1 MSDID
6 SNNSTERRLE
16 DTEDM
21 MGCFKASLTVEA
33 SFIMVIAM
41 GILVALFLLM
51 FTAYHENV
59 DFITTMMRD
68 YSVDSVEEFRAFC
81 AFKQFE
87 LMGGE

>member
-6 SNNSTERRLE
+6 SNNSTERSLE
-16 DTEDM
+16 ETEDM
-21 MGCFKASLTVEA
+21 IGCFKASLTVEA
-33 SFIMVIAM
+33 SFIMVITM

-59 DFITTMMRD
+59 DFVTTMMRD

-81 AFKQFE
+81 AFKQLE

>member
-21 MGCFKASLTVEA
+21 MVEA
-33 SFIMVIAM
+33 SFIMVITM
-41 GILVALFLLM
+41 GVLVALFLLM

-68 YSVDSVEEFRAFC
+68 YSVDSVREFREIC

>member
-6 SNNSTERRLE
+6 RNNSTERSLE

-21 MGCFKASLTVEA
+21 IGCFKASLTVEA
-33 SFIMVIAM
+33 SFIMVITM

-51 FTAYHENV
+51 FTAYHESV
-59 DFITTMMRD
+59 DFVTTMMRD

-81 AFKQFE
+81 AFKQLE

>member
-6 SNNSTERRLE
+6 SNNSTERSLE

-21 MGCFKASLTVEA
+21 IGCFKASLTVEA
-33 SFIMVIAM
+33 SFIMVITM

-59 DFITTMMRD
+59 DLVTTMMRD

-81 AFKQFE
+81 AFKQLE

>member
-1 MSDID
+1 MSDIN
-6 SNNSTERRLE
+6 SNNSTKRSLE

-21 MGCFKASLTVEA
+21 IGCFKASLTVEA
-33 SFIMVIAM
+33 SFIMVITM

-59 DFITTMMRD
+59 DFVTTMMRD

-81 AFKQFE
+81 AFKQLE

>member
-6 SNNSTERRLE
+6 SNNSTERSLE

-21 MGCFKASLTVEA
+21 IGCFKASLTVEA
-33 SFIMVIAM
+33 SFIMVIIM

-59 DFITTMMRD
+59 DFVTTMMRD

-81 AFKQFE
+81 AFKQLE

>member
-1 MSDID
+1 MSDIN
-6 SNNSTERRLE
+6 SNNSTERSLE

-21 MGCFKASLTVEA
+21 IGCFKASLTVEA
-33 SFIMVIAM
+33 SFIMVITM

-59 DFITTMMRD
+59 DFVTTMMRD

-81 AFKQFE
+81 AFKQLE

>member
-1 MSDID
+1 MI
-6 SNNSTERRLE
+6 T
-16 DTEDM
+16 
-21 MGCFKASLTVEA
+21 MGV
-33 SFIMVIAM
+33 
-41 GILVALFLLM
+41 LVALFLLM

-68 YSVDSVEEFRAFC
+68 YSVDSVREFREIC